1 MKYMAYIM
9 RHITEVF
16 PDIDHIIAPR
26 EMQPERWQ
34 AIPDTEGLYEASTYG
49 NIRSHKTSTTGR
61 KGELLKSSRDSGRYL
76 TVKLYTRQHPRGRT
90 FRVHDLILRT
100 FAGPR
105 PEGLVICHWDDNPEN
120 NHWGNLRY
128 DTRENNR
135 IDGMFN
141 RNPETLRTDPITSIM
156 WWCPVKQ
163 RWEIDL

>member
-1 MKYMAYIM
+1 M

-16 PDIDHIIAPR
+16 PDINHEIAQR
-26 EMQPERWQ
+26 EKQLERWQ

-49 NIRSHKTSTTGR
+49 NIRSHKTATAGR
-61 KGELLKSSRDSGRYL
+61 KGGLLKLSKGRLGYL
-76 TVKLYTRQHPRGRT
+76 TVKLHTPQYLKGRT
-90 FRVHDLILRT
+90 FSVHDLIMRT

-135 IDGMFN
+135 MDGKFN
-141 RNPETLRTDPITSIM
+141 RHPETQRTDPITSLI

-163 RWEIDL
+163 RWEIDFYP